1 MKVTRE
7 QLKQIIKE
15 ELEAVLSEQELGLGD
30 RFRDKLF
37 RTVFPG
43 TARRRRKSAE
53 ISKYYADKAAARE
66 KAAADKEAEEEAA
79 NKRAKDAATYRKR
92 KRLGQAAAEEISKSR
107 ENLSDAGFGR
117 DVSHDKLVT
126 LIHRKVNIDDF
137 TSASARADYTAS
149 LLSKAYAHL
158 ALLRQMD
165 PEFYDAGY
173 TYDFRSLKGEIQST
187 QDFIK
192 ALKDYGK
199 RAESAASQPSFQQ
212 FDSAGTDASFDPKTQ
227 VRRGNQILRK
237 SNFSKTSRFD

>member
-15 ELEAVLSEQELGLGD
+15 ELEAVLSEQTLGLGD

-126 LIHRKVNIDDF
+126 LINRKVDTGGRN
-137 TSASARADYTAS
+137 ARRRADYTAS
-149 LLSKAYAHL
+149 ILSKAYAHL

>member
-53 ISKYYADKAAARE
+53 RSKYYADKAAARE

-79 NKRAKDAATYRKR
+79 NKRAKDAATYKKR
-92 KRLGQAAAEEISKSR
+92 KRLGQAASKEARKSR
-107 ENLSDAGFGR
+107 QNLEGTGFGR

-126 LIHRKVNIDDF
+126 LINREVDTGGRN
-137 TSASARADYTAS
+137 ARRRADYTAS
-149 LLSKAYAHL
+149 ILSKAYAHL
-158 ALLRQMD
+158 ALLRRVD
-165 PEFYDAGY
+165 PDFYDPGAS
-173 TYDFRSLKGEIQST
+173 FRSLKDEIQST

>member
-15 ELEAVLSEQELGLGD
+15 ELEAVLSEQTLGLGD

-126 LIHRKVNIDDF
+126 LINREVDTGGRN
-137 TSASARADYTAS
+137 ARRRADYTAS
-149 LLSKAYAHL
+149 ILSKAYAHL